1 MNRAKTFFEMFLFLT
16 VFYTE
21 VLRVNGLFFLGEN
34 DIPLTVRQARLV
46 ESQFENRTV

>member
-16 VFYTE
+16 VFCTAA
-21 VLRVNGLFFLGEN
+21 LRVNGLFFPSEN
-34 DIPLTVRQARLV
+34 DIPLAVRQVLLV